1 MAMTMIDLTPFSRSS
16 IGFDR
21 MFNMLENATQLAPAE
36 NYPPY
41 NIERTGE
48 DTYRITI
55 AVAGFTPDDLTLT
68 AQANQLVVSGN
79 RPQSDETEY
88 LYQGIAGRAF
98 RREFSLAD
106 HVKVAG
112 ASLNNGM
119 LVIDLVREVPEA
131 MRPRKI
137 QIGNRNQP
145 QQIEGRAAAA

>member
-1 MAMTMIDLTPFSRSS
+1 MTMIDLTPFSRSS

-137 QIGNRNQP
+137 EIGNRSKP
-145 QQIEGRAAAA
+145 QQIEGRAAA